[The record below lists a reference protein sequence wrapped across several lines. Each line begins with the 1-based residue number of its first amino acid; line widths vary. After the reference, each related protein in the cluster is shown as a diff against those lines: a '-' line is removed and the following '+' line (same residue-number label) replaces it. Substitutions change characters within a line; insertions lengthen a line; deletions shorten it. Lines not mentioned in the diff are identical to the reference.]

1 MSLVLKNISKKYEN
15 KILFE
20 NINLEIDSGEFITIV
35 GKSGIGKSTLLSII
49 GSFEKVDDG
58 EIIFN
63 GKIVKK
69 PDRNRIIVF
78 QTFDQLLPWKTVR
91 ENIEFPLIHTKASG
105 LDIEKL
111 LDELDLKSVENLYP
125 HQLSG
130 GMKQRVAIGRSI
142 ITKPQVLLMD
152 EPFGSLDVGTR
163 QNLQRLVLFFWKEYK
178 ITIVF
183 VTHDVS
189 EAVLLG
195 NEIWILNESEIIQI
209 ENPIMRPRDQM
220 AANYQMFVVE
230 LIKNIK

>member
-63 GKIVKK
+63 EKIVKK

-142 ITKPQVLLMD
+142 ITKPKMLLMD
-152 EPFGSLDVGTR
+152 EPFGSLDVGIR
-163 QNLQRLVLFFWKEYK
+163 NNLQRLLLELWKEYNM
-178 ITIVF
+178 TIVF
-183 VTHDVS
+183 VTHDLA
-189 EAVLLG
+189 EALYLGSRVL
-195 NEIWILNESEIIQI
+195 ILNENDIVDFD
-209 ENPIMRPRDQM
+209 NPLLYPRDRMAVNFQM
-220 AANYQMFVVE
+220 LQSE
-230 LIKNIK
+230 LLENIR

>member
-1 MSLVLKNISKKYEN
+1 MSIVLKNISKKYEN

-20 NINLEIDSGEFITIV
+20 NINLEIDSGEFVTIV

-58 EIIFN
+58 EVIFN
-63 GKIVKK
+63 EKSVKK

-91 ENIEFPLIHTKASG
+91 ENIEFPLIHTNSNG

-163 QNLQRLVLFFWKEYK
+163 QNLQRLVLFLWKEYK

-195 NEIWILNESEIIQI
+195 NRIWILNESEIIEI

-220 AANYQMFVVE
+220 AANYQMFVGE